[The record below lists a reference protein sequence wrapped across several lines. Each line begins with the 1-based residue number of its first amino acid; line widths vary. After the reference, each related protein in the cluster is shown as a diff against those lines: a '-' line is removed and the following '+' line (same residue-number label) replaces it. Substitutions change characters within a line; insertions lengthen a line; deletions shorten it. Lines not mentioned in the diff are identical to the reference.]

1 MEQEI
6 SCENDDYESHKE
18 QAHKVQ
24 DFFKRKQESPKMM
37 TGKKSLWMHAEDL
50 VSSSQ
55 EFS

>member
-6 SCENDDYESHKE
+6 SCEDDDYESHKE